1 MSINKKK
8 RYHKKNKFYRNEQT
22 KQLEKNLKD
31 DERELQAIKDAFEK
45 GNYEGLGKLPLKV
58 DKFKRV
64 SQGKVPKE
72 LSEKEKKKREEMNL
86 KYVENLEKEQKRL
99 FKDRAGRKN
108 KIDPIKKIEITN
120 YENAFLKECREVFS
134 KDNKSNTNNKK
145 NQNTEKNNIENI
157 NNNNN
162 NKTQKQK
169 LNNPSNSRLSSRK
182 ENRVK
187 NNNDD
192 SMRVTHEKIEIEC
205 DTDAQLDE
213 QFLKK
218 LSDEDRDLY
227 ENQTG
232 KVFELL
238 KSIHLGRFIENFI
251 IETYDNYDDFINLPK
266 NFFKLLDEPFLNPA
280 QQRKLFC
287 KLHEIKKQSK
297 EKKNEQQIGMIP
309 ATEIINNIKKNQIQ
323 QKKQNNNI
331 QKQKKENKIFENT
344 IIDTN
349 NNKINNNNK
358 NNNNNNNNINNN
370 NNNNINN
377 KINENNNEENDIKSH
392 INELKK
398 EEIDPDLLEIEE
410 LERKQAEEFKK
421 AVEDFRNGNINKNQ
435 KVIIKS
441 ENGMTAKENDM
452 IKTDVN
458 QSEILC
464 CWNCFK
470 PIKKEET
477 VFKNFNSKDDQNIL
491 FKKKSFCSM
500 KCFKEF
506 EVKKKSTI
514 ICFQC
519 EKQFDIKNG
528 FILYDRQKF
537 CSTKCKEEYIK
548 DNINSNGKNSN
559 NESIKSK
566 EIDNEKDDDISENDD
581 YDPMNDF

>member
-213 QFLKK
+213 QFL
-218 LSDEDRDLY
+218 SDEDRDLY

-344 IIDTN
+344 IIDT
-349 NNKINNNNK
+349 K
-358 NNNNNNNNINNN
+358 NNNNNNKT
-370 NNNNINN
+370 NN
-377 KINENNNEENDIKSH
+377 KIEENNNEENEIKNH

>member
-1 MSINKKK
+1 MEYNINLKNKIKLNNINKICQLTK
-8 RYHKKNKFYRNEQT
+8 RKGIIKKNNFYRNEQT
-22 KQLEKNLKD
+22 KELEKNIKD

-58 DKFKRV
+58 DKFKRI

-72 LSEKEKKKREEMNL
+72 LSEKQKKKREEMNL

-145 NQNTEKNNIENI
+145 NQNTEKNNNENI
-157 NNNNN
+157 NNNN

-169 LNNPSNSRLSSRK
+169 SNNPSSSRLSSKK

-187 NNNDD
+187 NNNED

-218 LSDEDRDLY
+218 LNDEDRDLY

-232 KVFELL
+232 KIFELL

-251 IETYDNYDDFINLPK
+251 LETYDNYDDFINLPK

-280 QQRKLFC
+280 QQKKLYN
-287 KLHEIKKQSK
+287 KIHEVKKQSK
-297 EKKNEQQIGMIP
+297 EKKKEEQSGIIP

-323 QKKQNNNI
+323 QKKQNDNI

-344 IIDTN
+344 IIDT
-349 NNKINNNNK
+349 K
-358 NNNNNNNNINNN
+358 NNNNNNKT
-370 NNNNINN
+370 NN
-377 KINENNNEENDIKSH
+377 KIEENNNEENEIKNH

-421 AVEDFRNGNINKNQ
+421 AVEDFRNGNINNK
-435 KVIIKS
+435 IIMKS

-477 VFKNFNSKDDQNIL
+477 IFKNFNAKDDQNIL

-537 CSTKCKEEYIK
+537 CSTKCKEEYIN
-548 DNINSNGKNSN
+548 DNNLNEKNSK
-559 NESIKSK
+559 NETIKSK
-566 EIDNEKDDDISENDD
+566 DIENENDDISENDD